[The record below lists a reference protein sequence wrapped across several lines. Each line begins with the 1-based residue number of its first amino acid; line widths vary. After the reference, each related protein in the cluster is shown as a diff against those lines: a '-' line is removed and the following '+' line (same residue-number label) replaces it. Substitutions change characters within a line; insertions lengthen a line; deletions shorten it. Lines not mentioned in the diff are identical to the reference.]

1 MRQYSKKADIL
12 IKNGRIVDGTGNP
25 NYVAD
30 LAIKDG
36 IIQYIGN
43 IQNLDADLIINAS
56 GKLVTPG
63 FIDSHSHSDATIWA
77 NPECQST
84 IRQGVTTE
92 IVGQCGMVGPLFARD
107 AIEPKPDQPLTIYEA
122 LPPEGS
128 FTTVF
133 PRIEEMGIS
142 ENLMWMCG
150 HNKLREIAGI
160 DSPEYTE
167 EQFSIMERHLR
178 EALESGYAG
187 FSTGLEFLPGL
198 LATNEEISRL
208 VSIVKEY
215 DGIYTSH
222 IRNRDSDVIAAL
234 EEFIDVIRTYR
245 IRGVVSHLS
254 IRENTGAPENALR
267 DCIARL
273 HEIRDIEGLNILTD
287 MIPSLYAM
295 GPMVTLLP
303 AWVTA
308 GGWENAR
315 KILADPHQRK
325 ILRTDCDRYWRF
337 IHRGEWDRVRVQ
349 YAPAFPEIAGLSF
362 PEVAKKWQ
370 KDEWDCLFDILMS
383 ARDLAEVRHTTM
395 TSRAF
400 SEEDVVESI
409 TDPLF
414 MWAVDGYTSVVDG
427 PLAAETSNPKHYRDM
442 MYFLTHHVR
451 DNQVIS
457 LEKAISKLTSLP
469 ASFYKLTKRGQI
481 SEGFIADINVFD
493 LAALTVSATFENP
506 YIYSTG
512 MDYVIVNGVP
522 VIAEGEHTHA
532 RPGMVL
538 RGN

>member
-1 MRQYSKKADIL
+1 MVKHNKKIDIL

-43 IQNLDADLIINAS
+43 IPTIDAELIINAS

-84 IRQGVTTE
+84 IRQGITTE

-107 AIEPKPDQPLTIYEA
+107 AIERKPGQPLTIYEA

-128 FTTVF
+128 FKTVF
-133 PRIEEMGIS
+133 PRIEKMGIS

-160 DSPEYTE
+160 ASSEYTD

-187 FSTGLEFLPGL
+187 LSTGLEFLPGL
-198 LATNEEISRL
+198 QATSEEISRL
-208 VSIVKEY
+208 VGIVREY

-222 IRNRDSDVIAAL
+222 IRNRDSDVIEAL
-234 EEFIDVIRTYR
+234 EEFIDVIRTHH

-254 IRENTGAPENALR
+254 IRENTGAPKNALR
-267 DCIARL
+267 DCISRL

-308 GGWENAR
+308 SGWEKAQ
-315 KILADPHQRK
+315 KILADPQQRQ
-325 ILRTDCDRYWRF
+325 ILRGDCDRYWRF
-337 IHRGEWDRVRVQ
+337 IHRGEWDRVKVQ

-427 PLAAETSNPKHYRDM
+427 PLAAETSNPKHYKDM
-442 MYFLTHHVR
+442 MYFLSHHVR

-469 ASFYKLTKRGQI
+469 ACFYKLTKRGQI
-481 SEGFIADINVFD
+481 LEGFIADINVFN
-493 LAALTVSATFENP
+493 LTELTTSATFENP